1 MLLENGETI
10 TALRELTP
18 AQIELGVEKI
28 CYSFSCFGLKE
39 EMISLFMGQENIRP
53 MKAIKKLIEKRLEI
67 KISNEKMGELSKIY
81 AENLSPNLQLTLEI
95 TAKIDWRAGEFS
107 DHNSCYWGHRKM
119 AKEVLLENGGRAIKI
134 FSQQGNSRCWAYP
147 VGKFSFVLFN
157 MYSSSH
163 LRLEDVAR
171 ILTQHYYKK
180 GIKLG
185 YTEVKFSVKNDAENL
200 MYINNN
206 YGILISNDPELL
218 AENEI
223 IIDPTFYCSEC
234 GEKIDWSSYGYTQY
248 EVFCEEC
255 KESPY
260 YCERCG
266 TRLRESEVY
275 WGNDYPYCEEC
286 YNDLFTI
293 CDRCGEVVRR
303 DETIYL
309 EEYDRVLCRYCLE
322 NYYTMCGKCERCIR
336 NEDILYINGEG
347 DYICEE
353 CYSKYTKNCSKCGA
367 RFYEES
373 LDEEGICWYCR
384 KARKGNE

>member
-10 TALRELTP
+10 IALRELTP
-18 AQIELGVEKI
+18 AQIELGVEQI

-39 EMISLFMGQENIRP
+39 EMISLLMGRGNVRP
-53 MKAIKKLIEKRLEI
+53 MKAIKKLIENKLKI

-81 AENLSPNLQLTLEI
+81 TETLSPHLQLTLEVSN
-95 TAKIDWRAGEFS
+95 KIDWHAGEFS
-107 DHNSCYWGHRKM
+107 DYNSCYWGHRRM
-119 AKEVLLENGGRAIKI
+119 AKEILLENGGRAIKI

-147 VGKFSFVLFN
+147 IGESSWILFN
-157 MYSSSH
+157 MYSSNH
-163 LRLEDVAR
+163 LRLEDVAK

-180 GIKLG
+180 GIRLG
-185 YTEVKFSVKNDAENL
+185 YTEVKFSVRNDAEHL
-200 MYINNN
+200 MHINNN
-206 YGILISNDPELL
+206 SGILISNDPELL

-234 GEKIDWSSYGYTQY
+234 GEKIDWSSYEYTQY
-248 EVFCEEC
+248 EVLCEKC

-260 YCERCG
+260 HCERCG
-266 TRLRESEVY
+266 TRLRETEVY

-286 YNDLFTI
+286 FDDLFTS

-322 NYYTMCGKCERCIR
+322 NYYTMCGKCERYIR
-336 NEDILYINGEG
+336 NEDILYLDGEG
-347 DYICEE
+347 DYICKE
-353 CYSKYTKNCSKCGA
+353 CYFRYTEKCSKCGA
-367 RFYEES
+367 RFYDVN
-373 LDEEGICWYCR
+373 LNYNNICWYCR
-384 KARKGNE
+384 RKGDE

>member
-18 AQIELGVEKI
+18 TQIELGVEKI

-39 EMISLFMGQENIRP
+39 EMISLLMGQENIRP
-53 MKAIKKLIEKRLEI
+53 MKAIKRLIETRLKI

-95 TAKIDWRAGEFS
+95 TAKIDWHAGEFS
-107 DHNSCYWGHRKM
+107 DYNSCYWGSRRM
-119 AKEVLLENGGRAIKI
+119 AREILLENGGRAIKI

-147 VGKFSFVLFN
+147 VGESSWILFN
-157 MYSSSH
+157 MYSSNH

-180 GIKLG
+180 GIRLG

-200 MYINNN
+200 MHINNN
-206 YGILISNDPELL
+206 FGILISNDPELL

-234 GEKIDWSSYGYTQY
+234 GKRINWSLYKYTPY
-248 EVFCEEC
+248 EIFCEEC
-255 KESPY
+255 MESPY
-260 YCERCG
+260 FCERCG
-266 TRLRESEVY
+266 VKLRESEVF

-293 CDRCGEVVRR
+293 CDRCGQVERR
-303 DETIYL
+303 DETTYI
-309 EEYDRVLCRYCLE
+309 EEYDKVLCTFCLE
-322 NYYTMCGKCERCIR
+322 NYYTKCSKCERYII
-336 NEDILYINGEG
+336 NNDIIYIDGEG

-353 CYSKYTKNCSKCGA
+353 CYSKYTKDCSKCGA

-384 KARKGNE
+384 KAGKRNE